1 MNSFIDQHM
10 FWAQCL
16 YAWEQSYKE
25 DGEGKKWSSSVMFQA
40 FCRVKDAREE
50 YKDAVLEG

>member
-10 FWAQCL
+10 FWAQWL